1 MKRSIL
7 FLMPVLLAVPLISSI
22 IDDLHI
28 TEDKANSIFVRS
40 LGAGLLQS
48 EYKIVQAARALP
60 ASTQAAG
67 IKQLIRLAKD
77 YSKTASFTKEYSQWR
92 QERLGYRQKQ
102 RGLRVPSL
110 GKLAENAIDKQLNKS
125 EDEKKIPADP
135 QEMIKKRLQEF
146 LALSATVDFEARL
159 NGTVFANPEYES
171 KSDQWKM
178 CYRAGKPVIDA
189 AREEAE
195 AWLKELQ

>member
-1 MKRSIL
+1 M
-7 FLMPVLLAVPLISSI
+7 
-22 IDDLHI
+22 
-28 TEDKANSIFVRS
+28 
-40 LGAGLLQS
+40 
-48 EYKIVQAARALP
+48 
-60 ASTQAAG
+60 
-67 IKQLIRLAKD
+67 
-77 YSKTASFTKEYSQWR
+77 
-92 QERLGYRQKQ
+92 
-102 RGLRVPSL
+102 PSL